1 MTLIGIDTGGTFTDF
16 VVWEDG
22 RVRIHK
28 VLSTPDAPERAI
40 LTGIADLGL
49 SPRGLSV
56 VHGSTVATNAVLEG
70 KGARTLYVGN
80 RGFEDLLSIARQARS
95 DLYALQPPPRHP
107 PVPRELCIG
116 TGGRLAADGTPLEPL
131 TADDIEA
138 LAAAVERLAPEAV
151 AVNLLHAYLDDGA
164 EQAIAAALGE
174 RVFVSRSSE
183 VLPVAGEYER
193 GIATWLNAS
202 LGPVVARYLG
212 RLGEGLPG
220 ARIAVMQSSG
230 EAIAAEQT
238 ARHAA
243 RLLLSGPAGGLAGA
257 ALAASAAGEERLLTF
272 DMGGT
277 STDVAVI
284 DGETRLT
291 SQGRIAGLPVHLPMV
306 DMHTIGAGGGS
317 IARVDAGGMLLVGP
331 ESAGADP
338 GPACYGRGGRLPTVT
353 DANLVLGRLDPEG
366 FLGGTLRLDGD
377 AARRA
382 LDPLAAALGASVEA
396 AALGVVRIADEHMA
410 RALRTISVERGL
422 DPRGFLLTAFGGAG
436 GLHACALAE
445 ALGIPRILI
454 PVHAGV
460 LSALGML
467 AAPPGRTLTRAW
479 PGLLTQLGQ
488 DDIAAALESLAG
500 QGTDELQA
508 EGRDPSELRIERSLD
523 LRYRGQSN
531 TLEIPWGSGVD
542 PDQAFTRLHTEA
554 YGHALDLP
562 VELVNLRVRVRATP
576 PPIRLERED
585 LAVEPARPARRL
597 AAHGCREPVPV
608 LERAHL
614 ADGRSITGPA
624 MVADSVATLWVAP
637 GWTAGLDP
645 IGNLRLERAS
655 PSAEREHTCA

>member
-40 LTGIADLGL
+40 LSGIADLGL
-49 SPRGLSV
+49 SPRGLRV

-80 RGFEDLLSIARQARS
+80 RGFEDLLSIARQART

-116 TGGRLAADGTPLEPL
+116 TGGRLGADGTPLEPL
-131 TADDIEA
+131 TADD
-138 LAAAVERLAPEAV
+138 LQTLVAAVERLAPEAV

-174 RVFVSRSSE
+174 RAFVSRSSE

-220 ARIAVMQSSG
+220 ARVAVMQSSG

-366 FLGGTLRLDGD
+366 FLGGMLRLDAD

-382 LDPLAAALGASVEA
+382 LDPLAAALGVSVEA

-467 AAPPGRTLTRAW
+467 AAPPGRTLARAW

-488 DDIAAALESLAG
+488 DDIAAALESLAR
-500 QGTDELQA
+500 QGIDELQA
-508 EGRDPSELRIERSLD
+508 EGRKPSELHIERALD

-542 PDQAFTRLHTEA
+542 PGETFTRRHTEA
-554 YGHALDLP
+554 YGHVLDLP
-562 VELVNLRVRVRATP
+562 VELVNLRVRVRAPP
-576 PPIRLERED
+576 PPIRLEREG

-597 AAHGCREPVPV
+597 AAHACREPVPV
-608 LERAHL
+608 LDRADL
-614 ADGRSITGPA
+614 ADGGSITGPA